1 MLRIK
6 SLIDFA
12 NLSSRNIKKLEN
24 IKTTKDN
31 NGLLWIKQMDAGELL
46 NIKGIRASTNK
57 TSNSKLERHLS
68 FNRGI

>member
-46 NIKGIRASTNK
+46 NIKGIKASTNK